1 MIEAALKPFQV
12 LEALGLPAQ
21 YERSF
26 KIEPGR
32 LIAQRF
38 MLGVR
43 TEWASNDR
51 LMEAARQIG
60 MPSSAQPVFEQM
72 LTGASAVLFGF
83 EGSDSGDGAVF
94 KVYTEHR
101 SRLADREVGD
111 PPVELFRGFKWHARQ
126 PQACVQTVYWCRPGL
141 PIEAIRARMREQ
153 LAASELTVLH
163 EAVAAMVDRAIAS
176 RPGFIPQWVELGEPG
191 EPIRAFDLNLYEAS
205 LRVAAIDTWLAKLAQ
220 AVRVDR
226 ALLVRLLN
234 AAGPGLLGHVSAGV
248 SRRGEGFL
256 TVYFEPAES
265 APPVTSG

>member
-43 TEWASNDR
+43 TEWASDDR

-83 EGSDSGDGAVF
+83 EGSESGDGEVF

-101 SRLADREVGD
+101 SRLTDRAVGD
-111 PPVELFRGFKWHARQ
+111 PRVELFRGFKWHAWQ
-126 PQACVQTVYWCRPGL
+126 PEACVQTVYWCRPGL

-153 LAASELTVLH
+153 LAASGLTVLH
-163 EAVAAMVDRAIAS
+163 EAVAAIVDRATAA
-176 RPGFIPQWVELGEPG
+176 RPGFIPQWVELGEAG
-191 EPIRAFDLNLYEAS
+191 QPIRAFDLNLYEVG
-205 LRVAAIDTWLAKLAQ
+205 LRVAAIETLIATLA
-220 AVRVDR
+220 R
-226 ALLVRLLN
+226 ALGIDPVLVTRLLN
-234 AAGPGLLGHVSAGV
+234 AAGSGLLGHVSAGV

-265 APPVTSG
+265 APPVTIG

>member
-1 MIEAALKPFQV
+1 
-12 LEALGLPAQ
+12 
-21 YERSF
+21 
-26 KIEPGR
+26 
-32 LIAQRF
+32 
-38 MLGVR
+38 
-43 TEWASNDR
+43 
-51 LMEAARQIG
+51 
-60 MPSSAQPVFEQM
+60 
-72 LTGASAVLFGF
+72 
-83 EGSDSGDGAVF
+83 
-94 KVYTEHR
+94 
-101 SRLADREVGD
+101 
-111 PPVELFRGFKWHARQ
+111 
-126 PQACVQTVYWCRPGL
+126 
-141 PIEAIRARMREQ
+141 MRER